1 MILSFLENMH
11 EKSLGFSHMHEKK
24 RVEFLDFLKF

>member
-24 RVEFLDFLKF
+24 ELNFWIF